1 MAVFLSLNAKVSGWL
16 ASPQVL
22 RVLSALLRRHKPV
35 LRIGSLAFV
44 ARHADVTSVLEQ
56 SESFGVTEIYAD
68 KMARTTGAFIL
79 GMENTPRYAREASF
93 IRAAVTRT
101 DLGRVRALVAERT
114 EQLLAAAK
122 PRGHID
128 VVGELGR
135 LVPLHL
141 IEAYFGVRGPDQA
154 VMLRWMRNIF
164 WELFVNLG
172 GDERVSAAALADSVE
187 LEQHLGTVIAEHER
201 ALAEGHA
208 PDDFVTRL
216 LRLRATQYTELSL
229 EDVRRNIGG
238 VIVGALETQAK
249 AMVHALEQL
258 LARPEELA
266 RARLAIGVGDDE
278 RFSRYVFEALRFNP
292 HNPLI
297 VRHCQAD
304 TVVGAGTAHAL
315 TIPRGTTVYALT
327 LSAMFD
333 EAVFA
338 DAESFRVD
346 RPGAAYLH
354 FGHGQHQCFGAQLVQ
369 VVLPEVLKRLLV
381 LPGLRVSPHTP
392 RIQYEGPFPDRY
404 VLEFDT

>member
-1 MAVFLSLNAKVSGWL
+1 
-16 ASPQVL
+16 
-22 RVLSALLRRHKPV
+22 
-35 LRIGSLAFV
+35 V
-44 ARHADVTSVLEQ
+44 ARHADVTSVLER
-56 SESFGVTEIYAD
+56 SSSFGVTEIYAD
-68 KMARTTGAFIL
+68 KMARTTGDFIL

-114 EQLLAAAK
+114 EELLAAAR
-122 PRGHID
+122 PRGSID
-128 VVGELGR
+128 VVNDLAR
-135 LVPLHL
+135 LVPLRL
-141 IEAYFGVRGPDQA
+141 IESYFGVRGPDQA
-154 VMLRWMRNIF
+154 VMLRWMRSIF

-172 GDERVSAAALADSVE
+172 GDERVTAAAVADSVA
-187 LEQHLGTVIAEHER
+187 LQQHLDGVIAERER
-201 ALAEGHA
+201 ALSEGHA

-216 LRLRATQYTELSL
+216 LRLRASEYTELSL

-266 RARLAIGVGDDE
+266 QARQAAAVGDDE

-297 VRHCQAD
+297 VRRCQAD
-304 TVVGAGTAHAL
+304 TVVCAGTAHEL

-333 EAVFA
+333 EDVFA
-338 DAESFRVD
+338 DPESFRVD
-346 RPGAAYLH
+346 RPGSGYLH
-354 FGHGQHQCFGAQLVQ
+354 FGHGQHQCFGAQLTQ
-369 VVLPEVLKRLLV
+369 VMLPEVLKRLLA
-381 LPGLRVSPHTP
+381 LPGLRVSRQTP